1 MNIANIT
8 KRFLLLLTC
17 FALGFSLVSC
27 GYQGGANN
35 SATGADLTGSDEGNS
50 SSDFTVTN
58 TVEIKVKDYGTI
70 VVDLY
75 GDLAPI
81 TVNNFLKLVNEKF
94 YDGLT
99 FHRIIS
105 GFMIQGG
112 DPNGNGTG
120 GSDETIKGEFSA
132 NGVENNLEHKRG
144 VISMARSSVSNDSA
158 SSQFFI
164 MHADYPSLDGQYAA
178 FGMVRSGLD
187 VVDKIATNSYTFLDG
202 NGSVTPS
209 EQPVIESIREVK

>member
-1 MNIANIT
+1 MNIT
-8 KRFLLLLTC
+8 KRILLMLTGI
-17 FALGFSLVSC
+17 ALVFSLVSC
-27 GYQGGANN
+27 GYQGGAQNT
-35 SATGADLTGSDEGNS
+35 ATSADLIKTEAYSNS
-50 SSDFTVTN
+50 PSDFTVTN

-75 GDLAPI
+75 GNLAPI

-112 DPNGNGTG
+112 APK
-120 GSDETIKGEFSA
+120 SSSSEVETIKGEFAA
-132 NGVENNLEHKRG
+132 NGIENNLEHKRG
-144 VISMARSSVSNDSA
+144 VISMARTNVPDSA

-164 MHADYPSLDGQYAA
+164 MHADYPSLNGQYAS

-187 VVDKIATNSYTFLDG
+187 VVDKIAENNYTFENS
-202 NGSVTPS
+202 NGFVVESQ
-209 EQPVIESIREVK
+209 QPVIESIREVK

>member
-1 MNIANIT
+1 MNIT
-8 KRFLLLLTC
+8 KRILLMLTGI
-17 FALGFSLVSC
+17 ALVFSLVSC
-27 GYQGGANN
+27 GYQGGAQNTATSTDLIETEAYSN
-35 SATGADLTGSDEGNS
+35 SP
-50 SSDFTVTN
+50 SDFTVTN

-75 GDLAPI
+75 GNLAPI
-81 TVNNFLKLVNEKF
+81 TVKNFLKLVNEKF

-112 DPNGNGTG
+112 APK
-120 GSDETIKGEFSA
+120 SSSSEVETIKGEFAA
-132 NGVENNLEHKRG
+132 NGIENNLEHKRG
-144 VISMARSSVSNDSA
+144 VISMARTNVPDSA

-164 MHADYPSLDGQYAA
+164 MHADYPSLNGQYAS

-187 VVDKIATNSYTFLDG
+187 VVDKIAENNYTFENS
-202 NGSVTPS
+202 NGFVVESQ
-209 EQPVIESIREVK
+209 QPVIESIREVK

>member
-1 MNIANIT
+1 MNIT
-8 KRFLLLLTC
+8 KRILLMLTGI
-17 FALGFSLVSC
+17 ALVFSLVSC
-27 GYQGGANN
+27 GYQGGAQNT
-35 SATGADLTGSDEGNS
+35 ATSADLIKTEAYSNS
-50 SSDFTVTN
+50 PSDFTVTN

-75 GDLAPI
+75 GNLAPI
-81 TVNNFLKLVNEKF
+81 TVKNFLKLVNEKF

-112 DPNGNGTG
+112 APKS
-120 GSDETIKGEFSA
+120 GSSEVETIKGEFAA
-132 NGVENNLEHKRG
+132 NGIENNLEHIRG
-144 VISMARSSVSNDSA
+144 VISMARTNVPDSA

-164 MHADYPSLDGQYAA
+164 MHADYPSLNGQYAS

-187 VVDKIATNSYTFLDG
+187 VVDKIAENNYTFENS
-202 NGSVTPS
+202 NGFVVESQ
-209 EQPVIESIREVK
+209 QPVIESIREVK

>member
-1 MNIANIT
+1 MNIT
-8 KRFLLLLTC
+8 KRILLMLTGI
-17 FALGFSLVSC
+17 ALVFSLVSC
-27 GYQGGANN
+27 GYQGGAQNT
-35 SATGADLTGSDEGNS
+35 ATNADLIETEAYSNS
-50 SSDFTVTN
+50 PSDFTVTN

-75 GDLAPI
+75 GNLAPI
-81 TVNNFLKLVNEKF
+81 TVKNFLKLVNEKF

-112 DPNGNGTG
+112 APKS
-120 GSDETIKGEFSA
+120 GSSEVETIKGEFAA
-132 NGVENNLEHKRG
+132 NGIENNLEHKRG
-144 VISMARSSVSNDSA
+144 VISMARTNVPDSA

-164 MHADYPSLDGQYAA
+164 MHADYPSLNGQYAS

-187 VVDKIATNSYTFLDG
+187 VVDKIAENNYTFENS
-202 NGSVTPS
+202 NGFVVESQ
-209 EQPVIESIREVK
+209 QPVIESIREVK

>member
-1 MNIANIT
+1 MLTGIA
-8 KRFLLLLTC
+8 LV
-17 FALGFSLVSC
+17 FSLVSC
-27 GYQGGANN
+27 GYQGGAQNT
-35 SATGADLTGSDEGNS
+35 ATSADLIKTEAYSNS
-50 SSDFTVTN
+50 PSDFTVTN

-75 GDLAPI
+75 GNLAPI

-112 DPNGNGTG
+112 APKS
-120 GSDETIKGEFSA
+120 GSSEVETIKGEFAA
-132 NGVENNLEHKRG
+132 NGIENNLEHKRG
-144 VISMARSSVSNDSA
+144 VISMARTNVPDSA

-164 MHADYPSLDGQYAA
+164 MHADYPSLNGQYAS

-187 VVDKIATNSYTFLDG
+187 VVDKIAENNYTFENS
-202 NGSVTPS
+202 NGFVVESQ
-209 EQPVIESIREVK
+209 QPVIESIREVK

>member
-1 MNIANIT
+1 MNIT
-8 KRFLLLLTC
+8 KRILLMLTGI
-17 FALGFSLVSC
+17 ALVFSLVSC
-27 GYQGGANN
+27 GYQGGAQNT
-35 SATGADLTGSDEGNS
+35 ATSADLIETEAYSNS
-50 SSDFTVTN
+50 PSDFTVTN

-75 GDLAPI
+75 GNLAPI
-81 TVNNFLKLVNEKF
+81 TVKNFLKLVNEKF

-112 DPNGNGTG
+112 APKS
-120 GSDETIKGEFSA
+120 GSSEVETIKGEFAA
-132 NGVENNLEHKRG
+132 NGIENNLEHKRG
-144 VISMARSSVSNDSA
+144 VISMARTNVPDSA

-164 MHADYPSLDGQYAA
+164 MHADYPSLNGQYAS

-187 VVDKIATNSYTFLDG
+187 VVDKIAENNYTFENS
-202 NGSVTPS
+202 NGFVVESQ
-209 EQPVIESIREVK
+209 QPVIESIREVK

>member
-1 MNIANIT
+1 MNIT
-8 KRFLLLLTC
+8 KRILLMLTGI
-17 FALGFSLVSC
+17 ALVFSLVSC
-27 GYQGGANN
+27 GYQGGAQNT
-35 SATGADLTGSDEGNS
+35 ATSADLIKTEAYSNS
-50 SSDFTVTN
+50 PSDFTVTN

-75 GDLAPI
+75 GNLAPI
-81 TVNNFLKLVNEKF
+81 TVKNFLKLVNEKF

-112 DPNGNGTG
+112 APK
-120 GSDETIKGEFSA
+120 SSSSEVETIKGEFAA
-132 NGVENNLEHKRG
+132 NGIENNLEHKRG
-144 VISMARSSVSNDSA
+144 VISMARTNVPDSA

-164 MHADYPSLDGQYAA
+164 MHADYPSLNGQYAS

-187 VVDKIATNSYTFLDG
+187 VVDKIAENNYTFENS
-202 NGSVTPS
+202 NGFVVESQ
-209 EQPVIESIREVK
+209 QPVIESIREVK

>member
-1 MNIANIT
+1 MNIA
-8 KRFLLLLTC
+8 KRIMLMLTC
-17 FALGFSLVSC
+17 TALIFSLVSC

-35 SATGADLTGSDEGNS
+35 SATKATATDAGSANEGSEN
-50 SSDFTVTN
+50 DFTVTN

-70 VVDLY
+70 TVDLY

-81 TVNNFLKLVNEKF
+81 TVKNFLKLVNEKF

-112 DPNGNGTG
+112 DPLGTGTG
-120 GSDETIKGEFSA
+120 GSSEKIKGEFSA
-132 NGVENNLEHKRG
+132 NGVENNLKHTRG
-144 VISMARSSVSNDSA
+144 VISMARSSDPDSA

-164 MHADYPSLDGQYAA
+164 MHADYPSLNGQYAA
-178 FGMVRSGLD
+178 FGMVKSGLD
-187 VVDKIATNSYTFLDG
+187 VVDKIATHSYTFLDA
-202 NGSVTPS
+202 NGSVTKA

>member
-1 MNIANIT
+1 MNIT
-8 KRFLLLLTC
+8 KRILLMLTGI
-17 FALGFSLVSC
+17 ALVFSLVSC
-27 GYQGGANN
+27 GYQGGAQNT
-35 SATGADLTGSDEGNS
+35 ATSADLIETEAYSNS
-50 SSDFTVTN
+50 PSDFTVTN

-75 GDLAPI
+75 GNLAPI

-112 DPNGNGTG
+112 APKS
-120 GSDETIKGEFSA
+120 GSSEVETIKGEFAA
-132 NGVENNLEHKRG
+132 NGIENNLEHKRV
-144 VISMARSSVSNDSA
+144 VISMARTNVPDSA

-164 MHADYPSLDGQYAA
+164 MHADYPSLNGQYAA
-178 FGMVRSGLD
+178 FGMVKSGLD
-187 VVDKIATNSYTFLDG
+187 VVDKIATHSYTFLDA
-202 NGSVTPS
+202 NGSVTKA

>member
-1 MNIANIT
+1 MNIT
-8 KRFLLLLTC
+8 KRILLMLTGI
-17 FALGFSLVSC
+17 ALVFSLVSC
-27 GYQGGANN
+27 GYQGGAQNT
-35 SATGADLTGSDEGNS
+35 ATSADLIETEAYSNS
-50 SSDFTVTN
+50 PSDFTVTN

-75 GDLAPI
+75 GNLAPI

-112 DPNGNGTG
+112 APKS
-120 GSDETIKGEFSA
+120 GSSEVETIKGEFAA
-132 NGVENNLEHKRG
+132 NGIENNLEHKRG
-144 VISMARSSVSNDSA
+144 VISMARTNVPDSA

-164 MHADYPSLDGQYAA
+164 MHADYPSLNGQYAS

-187 VVDKIATNSYTFLDG
+187 VVDKIAENNYTFENS
-202 NGSVTPS
+202 NGFVVESQ
-209 EQPVIESIREVK
+209 QPVIESIREVK

>member
-1 MNIANIT
+1 MLTGIA
-8 KRFLLLLTC
+8 LV
-17 FALGFSLVSC
+17 FSLVSC
-27 GYQGGANN
+27 GYQGGAQNT
-35 SATGADLTGSDEGNS
+35 ATSADLIETEAYSNS
-50 SSDFTVTN
+50 PSDFTVTN

-75 GDLAPI
+75 GNLAPI
-81 TVNNFLKLVNEKF
+81 TVKNFLKLVNEKF

-112 DPNGNGTG
+112 APKS
-120 GSDETIKGEFSA
+120 GSSEVETIKGEFAA
-132 NGVENNLEHKRG
+132 NGIENNLEHKRG
-144 VISMARSSVSNDSA
+144 VISMARTNVPDSA

-164 MHADYPSLDGQYAA
+164 MHADYPSLNGQYAS

-187 VVDKIATNSYTFLDG
+187 VVDKIAENNYTFENS
-202 NGSVTPS
+202 NGFVVESQ
-209 EQPVIESIREVK
+209 QPVIESIREVK

>member
-1 MNIANIT
+1 MNIT
-8 KRFLLLLTC
+8 KRILLMLTGI
-17 FALGFSLVSC
+17 AIVFSLVSC

-35 SATGADLTGSDEGNS
+35 SDGSDGSIKTEAYSNS
-50 SSDFTVTN
+50 PSDFTVTN

-75 GDLAPI
+75 GNLAPI
-81 TVNNFLKLVNEKF
+81 TVKNFLKLVNEKF

-112 DPNGNGTG
+112 APKSGDVQP
-120 GSDETIKGEFSA
+120 ETIKGEYAA
-132 NGVENNLEHKRG
+132 NGIENNLEHKRG
-144 VISMARSSVSNDSA
+144 VISMARTAYDYDSA

-164 MHADYPSLDGQYAA
+164 MHADYPSLNGQYAS

-187 VVDKIATNSYTFLDG
+187 VVDKIATNNYTFTDDNG
-202 NGSVTPS
+202 NVTS
-209 EQPVIESIREVK
+209 EQQPVIESIREVK

>member
-1 MNIANIT
+1 MNIT
-8 KRFLLLLTC
+8 KRILLMLTGI
-17 FALGFSLVSC
+17 ALVFSLVSC
-27 GYQGGANN
+27 GYQGGAQNT
-35 SATGADLTGSDEGNS
+35 ATSADLIKTEAYSNS
-50 SSDFTVTN
+50 PSDFTVTN

-75 GDLAPI
+75 GNLAPI
-81 TVNNFLKLVNEKF
+81 TVKNFLKLVNEKF

-112 DPNGNGTG
+112 APKS
-120 GSDETIKGEFSA
+120 GSSEVETIKGEFAA
-132 NGVENNLEHKRG
+132 NGIENNLEHKRG
-144 VISMARSSVSNDSA
+144 VISMARTNVPDSA

-164 MHADYPSLDGQYAA
+164 MHADYPSLNGQYAS

-187 VVDKIATNSYTFLDG
+187 VVDKIAENNYTFENS
-202 NGSVTPS
+202 NGFVVESQ
-209 EQPVIESIREVK
+209 QPVIESIREVK

>member
-1 MNIANIT
+1 MNIT
-8 KRFLLLLTC
+8 KRILLMLTGI
-17 FALGFSLVSC
+17 ALVFSLVSC
-27 GYQGGANN
+27 GYQGGAQNT
-35 SATGADLTGSDEGNS
+35 ATSADLIKTEAYSNS
-50 SSDFTVTN
+50 PSDFTVTN

-75 GDLAPI
+75 GNLAPI

-112 DPNGNGTG
+112 APKS
-120 GSDETIKGEFSA
+120 GSSEVETIKGEFAA
-132 NGVENNLEHKRG
+132 NGIENNLEHKRG
-144 VISMARSSVSNDSA
+144 VISMARTNVPDSA

-164 MHADYPSLDGQYAA
+164 MHADYPSLNGQYAS

-187 VVDKIATNSYTFLDG
+187 VVDKIAENNYTFENS
-202 NGSVTPS
+202 NGFVVESQ
-209 EQPVIESIREVK
+209 QPVIESIREVK

>member
-1 MNIANIT
+1 MNIT
-8 KRFLLLLTC
+8 KRILLMLIGI
-17 FALGFSLVSC
+17 ALVFSFVSC

-35 SATGADLTGSDEGNS
+35 SDGSIKTEAYSNS
-50 SSDFTVTN
+50 PSDFTVTN

-75 GDLAPI
+75 GNLAPI
-81 TVNNFLKLVNEKF
+81 TVKNFLKLVNEKF

-112 DPNGNGTG
+112 APRSGDVQP
-120 GSDETIKGEFSA
+120 DTIKGEYSA
-132 NGVENNLEHKRG
+132 NGIENNLEHKRG
-144 VISMARSSVSNDSA
+144 VISMARTAIPDSA

-164 MHADYPSLDGQYAA
+164 MHADYPSLNGQYAS

-187 VVDKIATNSYTFLDG
+187 VVDKIATDDYTFIDDNG
-202 NGSVTPS
+202 NVTES
-209 EQPVIESIREVK
+209 QQPVIESIREVK

>member
-1 MNIANIT
+1 MNIT
-8 KRFLLLLTC
+8 KRILLMLTGI
-17 FALGFSLVSC
+17 ALVFSLVSC
-27 GYQGGANN
+27 GYQGGAQNTATSADSIKTEAYSN
-35 SATGADLTGSDEGNS
+35 SPSE
-50 SSDFTVTN
+50 FTVTN

-75 GDLAPI
+75 GNLAPI
-81 TVNNFLKLVNEKF
+81 TVKNFLKLVNEKF

-120 GSDETIKGEFSA
+120 GSSEEIKGEFSA

-144 VISMARSSVSNDSA
+144 VISMARSSDPDSA

-164 MHADYPSLDGQYAA
+164 MHADYPSLNGQYAA
-178 FGMVRSGLD
+178 FGMVKSGLD
-187 VVDKIATNSYTFLDG
+187 VVDKIATHSYTFLDN
-202 NGSVTPS
+202 NGFVVESQ
-209 EQPVIESIREVK
+209 QPVIESIREVK

>member
-1 MNIANIT
+1 MNIT
-8 KRFLLLLTC
+8 KRILLMLTGI
-17 FALGFSLVSC
+17 ALVFSLVSC
-27 GYQGGANN
+27 GYQGGAQNT
-35 SATGADLTGSDEGNS
+35 ATSADLIQTEAYSNS
-50 SSDFTVTN
+50 PSDFTVTN

-75 GDLAPI
+75 GNLAPI
-81 TVNNFLKLVNEKF
+81 TVKNFLKLVNEKF

-112 DPNGNGTG
+112 APK
-120 GSDETIKGEFSA
+120 SSSSEVETIKGEFAA
-132 NGVENNLEHKRG
+132 NGIENNLEHKRG
-144 VISMARSSVSNDSA
+144 VISMARTNVPDSA

-164 MHADYPSLDGQYAA
+164 MHADYPSLNGQYAS

-187 VVDKIATNSYTFLDG
+187 VVDKIAENNYTFENS
-202 NGSVTPS
+202 NGFVVESQ
-209 EQPVIESIREVK
+209 QPVIESIREVK